1 VSVPHGAG
9 LASLRGELRR
19 LSVHELWR
27 CTTKPRFLALL
38 GMTRTFGE
46 TYERQMRCWL
56 SREENITGS
65 WWTLV
70 AWRLMAVAA
79 WVRRLPSRA
88 SKSRVLTWWAQW
100 EQVNFMP
107 PLTRAML

>member
-1 VSVPHGAG
+1 VQP
-9 LASLRGELRR
+9 
-19 LSVHELWR
+19 
-27 CTTKPRFLALL
+27 TKPRFLALL

-107 PLTRAML
+107 PLTRAMV

>member
-1 VSVPHGAG
+1 MKLNQV
-9 LASLRGELRR
+9 
-19 LSVHELWR
+19 
-27 CTTKPRFLALL
+27 
-38 GMTRTFGE
+38 
-46 TYERQMRCWL
+46 RQTRCWG

-65 WWTLV
+65 WWMLV

-79 WVRRLPSRA
+79 WVRRLPSRG

-107 PLTRAML
+107 PLMRAMV